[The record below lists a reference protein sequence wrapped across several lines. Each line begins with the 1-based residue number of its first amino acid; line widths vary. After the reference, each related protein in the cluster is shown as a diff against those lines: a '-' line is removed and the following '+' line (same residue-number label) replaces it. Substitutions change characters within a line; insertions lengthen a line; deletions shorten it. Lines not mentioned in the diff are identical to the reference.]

1 MVAVDRHLINSLQ
14 TAAATIDVQQNYA
27 FIVGQSVNA
36 QQRALQAAAFNEI
49 ISQRDQRTYLA
60 TLYRQ
65 LLAAGV
71 RTYSG
76 MSGQDVARRAASEA
90 TGAMADV
97 VQAVGQN
104 YGRLIRSRRGAFAAA
119 NRDVG
124 REANRAALVAY
135 QSAKGEGSKFR
146 SGEGSLKFRRYAGGQ
161 LAAAIGS
168 DEMFIARPDGLTWIN
183 AAHLDQKA
191 PQWYRLNFGAGA
203 KGAASGN
210 ALQYQVTFLGQPVG
224 TIGLASF
231 RSSPSFYMPAGFFSS
246 DGSFAG
252 RSPFGAGRGQAYRP
266 FSYKGGQLRS
276 EIAGALQNA
285 SPRIRGQIARVQD
298 LGSNRLLTQG
308 IRAMNFLDAGMASI
322 ARTWPVRQTSLIR
335 DILNESVRSGGT
347 TTEFSIGGVDLADQ
361 RRFLAQTSSELDRL
375 IVQLQGARGRSFV
388 SNQFLSSL

>member
-14 TAAATIDVQQNYA
+14 TAAATIDAQQNYA
-27 FIVGQSVNA
+27 FLVGQSINQA
-36 QQRALQAAAFNEI
+36 QRAAQSAAFNDI
-49 ISQRDQRTYLA
+49 IAQRDQRTYLA

-65 LLAAGV
+65 LLASGV

-76 MSGQDVARRAASEA
+76 MSGQDVARRAAAEA

-104 YGRLIRSRRGAFAAA
+104 YGRLIRSRRGSFAAA

-124 REANRAALVAY
+124 REANRAALASY
-135 QSAKGEGSKFR
+135 QATKGEGSKFR
-146 SGEGSLKFRRYAGGQ
+146 AGEGGLKFRRYAGGQ
-161 LAAAIGS
+161 LAAAIAS

-203 KGAASGN
+203 RGSATRR

-224 TIGLASF
+224 TIGLSAF
-231 RSSPSFYMPAGFFSS
+231 RSSPSFYMPAGFFTT

-252 RSPFGAGRGQAYRP
+252 RQAFGAGRGQAYRP

-285 SPRIRGQIARVQD
+285 PARARGQISRVQD

-308 IRAMNFLDAGMASI
+308 IAAQNYLDAGMASI
-322 ARTWPVRQTSLIR
+322 ARTWPARQTSLIR
-335 DILNESVRSGGT
+335 GILNESVQSGGV

-361 RRFLAQTSSELDRL
+361 RRYLAQTNAELDRL

-388 SNQFLSSL
+388 SNQFLGRL